1 MRIAKVI
8 DGAVVKYPYPLRPDA
23 KREHPD
29 ASPLP
34 GAWDLCSAEQLAA
47 VNAVPVV
54 AVERPAG
61 AREITPTLVDGV
73 WTQTWATPPAYD
85 PATQTVRWDDQAQ
98 AWVVEAIPLAAIQEQ
113 VGAAVQSMIDAVCTS
128 GVPYFS
134 DIFSARGYVNDPNPA
149 YHARAVALRDW
160 SSSVWTALDEIQA
173 DVMAG
178 NRPLPTLTEL
188 LAELPQPPA

>member
-1 MRIAKVI
+1 MTTIDFPGQPPRVTDDAEIIATLTRKGWTV
-8 DGAVVKYPYPLRPDA
+8 RP
-23 KREHPD
+23 E
-29 ASPLP
+29 
-34 GAWDLCSAEQLAA
+34 
-47 VNAVPVV
+47 
-54 AVERPAG
+54 
-61 AREITPTLVDGV
+61 
-73 WTQTWATPPAYD
+73 PPAYD
-85 PATQTVRWDDQAQ
+85 PQTQTASWDGAQ
-98 AWVVEAIPLAAIQEQ
+98 WVVEAIPIEQMQAQ

-128 GVPYFS
+128 GVPYFR

-178 NRPLPTLTEL
+178 NRQLPTLTEL